1 MSECVIGYETVD
13 GSFVGVTCAG
23 EGYILDAGPILVGM
37 SWAEVQDMVNDGLMN
52 GGLMAPGDSDMYD
65 YGEKVDPITQF
76 PGLDRPETDHMS
88 YSYMKLLSGKVR
100 CFSSGGARVG
110 EYILDEDTDY
120 DEIEGL
126 EAGDEG

>member
-23 EGYILDAGPILVGM
+23 EGYILD
-37 SWAEVQDMVNDGLMN
+37 
-52 GGLMAPGDSDMYD
+52 
-65 YGEKVDPITQF
+65 
-76 PGLDRPETDHMS
+76 
-88 YSYMKLLSGKVR
+88 
-100 CFSSGGARVG
+100 
-110 EYILDEDTDY
+110 EDTDY